1 MNNKQVITVIALLA
15 VSIAVAVYNRTT
27 ATEAESVPVIETSY
41 TEKAPDFE
49 NMKILNEYKVTGT
62 DITIRVVDNET
73 LTSFGPGRVTIYK
86 NDEKV
91 CGKQIANDGGTLYD
105 FNVDIKSDSE
115 NVYVTLKGCEQEDET
130 VTVPIK

>member
-15 VSIAVAVYNRTT
+15 VSIGVAVYNRTT
-27 ATEAESVPVIETSY
+27 AKEAESVPAVETSY
-41 TEKAPDFE
+41 TEEAPDFE
-49 NMKILNEYKVTGT
+49 NMKVLKEYKVPET

-73 LTSFGPGRVTIYK
+73 LTSFGPGRVAIYK
-86 NDEKV
+86 NDDKI

-130 VTVPIK
+130 ITVPIK